1 MIQKILNSKAQTIAS
16 AAVIIGI
23 TSLAS
28 RILGVI
34 RDRVLAGEFGAGATL
49 DAYYA
54 AFRIPDTIFN
64 LLILG
69 ALSAG
74 FIPIFS
80 ELIEVNKERAWKLA
94 NNVLN
99 AVIILMIFIGAILF
113 FFTPQLMQLIAPGFN
128 QESMQLAIQ
137 LTRIM
142 FLSPL
147 LLGVS
152 SLFGGILQSLKRFLM
167 FSLAPIF
174 YNIGIIFGALVFTP
188 FFGSIGLAYGV
199 VLGALLHLLV
209 QLPSAM
215 INGFRYQFKLNIFD
229 TDFKHA
235 VTLMVPRML
244 SLSVSQI
251 NLTIITILAST
262 LSVGSLAIYNF
273 SNNLQ
278 AFPLSL
284 FGISFAIAAFP
295 TLCELGRKEGK
306 EDFSLSISNTTR
318 QILFFIIPAS
328 ILFIVLR
335 AQIVRVVLGAGKFDW
350 EATITTADTLAL
362 FSLSLF
368 AQALIPLLNR
378 GFFALKNSFTPFIIG
393 LASEGAMLYFALTL
407 TKPFVMFGMH
417 INLGV
422 RGLALA
428 FTIASL
434 INFLLLWVL
443 LRIKVGTLHESRILF
458 SIGKIVIASFV
469 MAIVVQFMKFGV
481 EPYFG
486 TETFIGIFL
495 QGFISGMVGIA
506 VFVMVGLLLK
516 SEELSTFLS
525 SIKKRMFRERRS
537 VASTEGLDIA
547 VD

>member
-99 AVIILMIFIGAILF
+99 AVIILMIFLGAILF

-128 QESMQLAIQ
+128 QESMHLAVQ

-174 YNIGIIFGALVFTP
+174 YNVGIIFGALVFTP
-188 FFGSIGLAYGV
+188 YFGSIGLAYGV

-229 TDFKHA
+229 ADFKQA

-244 SLSVSQI
+244 SLSVSQV

-295 TLCELGRKEGK
+295 TLCELGRKDQK

-350 EATITTADTLAL
+350 EATIITADTLAL

-378 GFFALKNSFTPFIIG
+378 GFFALKNSFTPFIVG

-407 TKPFVMFGMH
+407 TKPFVMFGMQ

-443 LRIKVGTLHESRILF
+443 LRIKVGTLYESKILF

-525 SIKKRMFRERRS
+525 SIKKRMFRERRP

>member
-1 MIQKILNSKAQTIAS
+1 MFQKLLNSKAQSISS
-16 AAVIIGI
+16 AAIIIGV

-28 RILGVI
+28 RILGVV
-34 RDRVLAGEFGAGATL
+34 RDRVLAGEFGAGSTL

-80 ELIEVNKERAWKLA
+80 ELIESNKDRAWKLA

-99 AVIILMIFIGAILF
+99 AVIVLMIMLGAVLF
-113 FFTPQLMQLIAPGFN
+113 FLTPQLMSVIAPGFN
-128 QESMQLAIQ
+128 GELMELATQ

-152 SLFGGILQSLKRFLM
+152 SLFGGVLQSMKRFLM

-174 YNIGIIFGALVFTP
+174 YNIGIILGALLFSRTMGP
-188 FFGSIGLAYGV
+188 IGLAYGV
-199 VLGALLHLLV
+199 ILGAALHLLV

-215 INGFRYQFKLNIFD
+215 INGYRYHFTLNIFNA
-229 TDFKHA
+229 DFKHA
-235 VTLMVPRML
+235 VKLMVPRML
-244 SLSVSQI
+244 SLSVSQV

-295 TLCELGRKEGK
+295 TLCELGRKDGK
-306 EDFSLSISNTTR
+306 EEFSVSISNTTR
-318 QILFFIIPAS
+318 QILFFIIPVS

-350 EATITTADTLAL
+350 DATITTADTLAL
-362 FSLSLF
+362 FSISLF

-378 GFFALKNSFTPFIIG
+378 GFFALKNSITPFIIG
-393 LASEGAMLYFALTL
+393 LFSEGAMLYLALHV
-407 TKPFVMFGMH
+407 TKPFIIFGMSVD
-417 INLGV
+417 LGV

-428 FTIASL
+428 FTVASL

-443 LRIKVGTLHESRILF
+443 LRIKVGTLHESKIFF
-458 SIGKIVIASFV
+458 SIGKVIIASFV

-486 TETFIGIFL
+486 TETFMGVFL
-495 QGFISGMVGIA
+495 QGFISGIVGIA
-506 VFVMVGLLLK
+506 VFVVVGLLLK

-525 SIKKRMFRERRS
+525 SIKRRMFKERRP

>member
-1 MIQKILNSKAQTIAS
+1 MIQKLLNSKAQTIAG

-28 RILGVI
+28 RILGVV
-34 RDRVLAGEFGAGATL
+34 RDRVLAGEFGAGAIL
-49 DAYYA
+49 DSYYA

-80 ELIEVNKERAWKLA
+80 ELMDTNKERAWKLA

-99 AVIILMIFIGAILF
+99 AVIILMIGLGVVLY
-113 FFTPQLMQLIAPGFN
+113 FFTPQLMRFIAPGFN
-128 QESMQLAIQ
+128 NESLQLSIQ

-147 LLGVS
+147 LLGIS

-174 YNIGIIFGALVFTP
+174 YNIGIILGALIFTP
-188 FFGSIGLAYGV
+188 HYGPIGLAYGV
-199 VLGALLHLLV
+199 ILGAALHLLV
-209 QLPSAM
+209 QLPTAV
-215 INGFRYQFKLNIFD
+215 INGFRYHFTINIFNP
-229 TDFKHA
+229 DFKQA
-235 VTLMVPRML
+235 VKLMVPRML
-244 SLSVSQI
+244 SLSVSQV

-262 LSVGSLAIYNF
+262 LSIGSLTVYNF

-278 AFPLSL
+278 AFPLAL

-295 TLCELGRKEGK
+295 TLCELGRKDNK
-306 EDFSLSISNTTR
+306 EEFALSISNTTR
-318 QILFFIIPAS
+318 QILFFIIPVS
-328 ILFIVLR
+328 ILFVVLR

-350 EATITTADTLAL
+350 DSTIITADTLAL
-362 FSLSLF
+362 FSISLF

-378 GFFALKNSFTPFIIG
+378 GFFALKNSITPFVVG
-393 LASEGAMLYFALTL
+393 LVSEGVMLYLALNL
-407 TKPFVMFGMH
+407 TKPFEIFGTQVD
-417 INLGV
+417 LGV

-428 FTIASL
+428 FTVASL

-443 LRIKVGTLHESRILF
+443 LRIKLNTLHEAKIFF
-458 SIGKIVIASFV
+458 SIGKIIIASFV

-486 TETFIGIFL
+486 TETFMGIFL
-495 QGFISGMVGIA
+495 QGLISGLVGIA
-506 VFVMVGLLLK
+506 IFVVVGLILK

-525 SIKKRMFRERRS
+525 SIKRRMFKERRP

>member
-1 MIQKILNSKAQTIAS
+1 MIQKLLNSKAQTIAG
-16 AAVIIGI
+16 AAVIIGV

-28 RILGVI
+28 RILGVV

-80 ELIEVNKERAWKLA
+80 ELIDSNKDRAWKLA

-99 AVIILMIFIGAILF
+99 AVIVMMIALGAVLF
-113 FFTPQLMQLIAPGFN
+113 FFTPQLMRFIAPGFSG
-128 QESMQLAIQ
+128 ESMQLAIQ

-147 LLGVS
+147 LLGIS

-174 YNIGIIFGALVFTP
+174 YNIGIILGALIFSP
-188 FFGSIGLAYGV
+188 SLGPIGLAYGV
-199 VLGALLHLLV
+199 ILGAALHLLV
-209 QLPSAM
+209 QLPAAM
-215 INGFRYQFKLNIFD
+215 INGYRYHFTLNIFNK
-229 TDFKHA
+229 DFRQA

-244 SLSVSQI
+244 SLSVSQV
-251 NLTIITILAST
+251 NLFIITILAST

-295 TLCELGRKEGK
+295 TLCELGRKDGK
-306 EDFSLSISNTTR
+306 EEFSLSISNTTR
-318 QILFFIIPAS
+318 QILFFIIPVS

-350 EATITTADTLAL
+350 EATIITADTLAL

-378 GFFALKNSFTPFIIG
+378 GFFALKNSATPFIIG
-393 LASEGAMLYFALTL
+393 LVSEGAMLYLALNL
-407 TKPFVMFGMH
+407 TKPFELFGTL
-417 INLGV
+417 IDLGV

-428 FTIASL
+428 FTVASL

-443 LRIKVGTLHESRILF
+443 LRIKVGTLHEAKIFF
-458 SIGKIVIASFV
+458 SIGKIIIASFV

-486 TETFIGIFL
+486 TETFMGVFL
-495 QGFISGMVGIA
+495 QGLISGLVGIA
-506 VFVMVGLLLK
+506 VFVVVGLLLK
-516 SEELSTFLS
+516 SEELSTFIS
-525 SIKKRMFRERRS
+525 SIKKRMFRERRP
-537 VASTEGLDIA
+537 VAATEGLDIA